1 MSKNEERFEELEE
14 KIEELFDLI
23 DNLTNRYEAF
33 AEPCAIGQEQL
44 WKLVREDIQGLPVPN
59 GINLRD
65 MI

>member
-1 MSKNEERFEELEE
+1 MSKNEERIGELEE
-14 KIEELFDLI
+14 KIEESFDLI

-33 AEPCAIGQEQL
+33 AEPCAIGHEQL
-44 WKLVREDIQGLPVPN
+44 WEIVREDIQGLPVPN